1 MSDHAAT
8 PSADPRVAWHNLLQ
22 MSSRVLR
29 EFERRLDQRHRIAVT
44 EFDVLITLD
53 NNAPLRMTDLANA
66 VLLSSGGLTR
76 LVGRLEERG
85 LVRREPDAA
94 DGRSYQA
101 SLTEEGRRAL
111 AEARVTHDAVI
122 DELLGAPLADEELRT
137 LAGILGRALAAPRGG
152 GAS

>member
-1 MSDHAAT
+1 
-8 PSADPRVAWHNLLQ
+8 
-22 MSSRVLR
+22 
-29 EFERRLDQRHRIAVT
+29 VT

-53 NNAPLRMTDLANA
+53 TNAPLRMTDLANA